1 MKTVV
6 TSLVVFGCVF
16 GGGLLGMALR
26 GALPEHHRSLES
38 KELIRLTMALIG
50 TMSALVLGLLVASAK
65 GNYDSKREALT
76 SASANL
82 LMLDRILAHYGPET
96 VTARTTLKQAVVEV
110 ADAIWR
116 EEGRSPA
123 RFDAIYDSISELVP
137 KTDRQ
142 RSLQTQA
149 TNLILD
155 LGRSRWLLFARSGSS
170 ISTPLLVI
178 VVFWLTI
185 NFVSFGLF
193 ASRNPTVLAALFV
206 GALSVAGAVY
216 IILEMDSPFRGL
228 LRISEA
234 PMRTVVEQMG
244 H

>member
-1 MKTVV
+1 M
-6 TSLVVFGCVF
+6 G
-16 GGGLLGMALR
+16 
-26 GALPEHHRSLES
+26 
-38 KELIRLTMALIG
+38 
-50 TMSALVLGLLVASAK
+50 
-65 GNYDSKREALT
+65 D
-76 SASANL
+76 
-82 LMLDRILAHYGPET
+82 T
-96 VTARTTLKQAVVEV
+96 VTARTTLRQAVVEV

-123 RFDAIYDSISELVP
+123 RFDGIYDSISELVP
-137 KTDRQ
+137 KDRPPAEPADPGDEPDP
-142 RSLQTQA
+142 RSRAFAVVALRPERQ
-149 TNLILD
+149 LIL
-155 LGRSRWLLFARSGSS
+155 
-170 ISTPLLVI
+170 TPLLVI